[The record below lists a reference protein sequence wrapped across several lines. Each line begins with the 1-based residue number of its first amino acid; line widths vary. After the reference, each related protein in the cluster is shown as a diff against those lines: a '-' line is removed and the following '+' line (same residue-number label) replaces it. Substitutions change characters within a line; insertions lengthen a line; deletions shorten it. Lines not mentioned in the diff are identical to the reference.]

1 MVACFYHCRVEEEV
15 MQKASMSQT
24 VIPGVRR
31 RVDPDTL
38 MAMSDEHGNPLWDM
52 PAPVGYAEHKK
63 WRKHKRTG
71 ERIAE
76 PIMVPIYRGTS
87 ASYARW
93 VKSQIRRNK
102 RKAVEAKAEAESL
115 NAAEHISLQE
125 AEAALED
132 LVLNPGGHNV
142 EVERL

>member
-1 MVACFYHCRVEEEV
+1 
-15 MQKASMSQT
+15 MQKVFVPQA

-38 MAMSDEHGNPLWDM
+38 MAMSDKDGKLLWDM
-52 PAPVGYAEHKK
+52 PAPSSYAQHKK

-71 ERIAE
+71 QRIAE

-93 VKSQIRRNK
+93 VKAQLRRNQ
-102 RKAVEAKAEAESL
+102 RKAAEALAEVAAL
-115 NAAEHISLQE
+115 NEAENASMQE
-125 AEAALED
+125 AEAALQD
-132 LVLNPGGHNV
+132 LVLNPGGHDV
-142 EVERL
+142 DE